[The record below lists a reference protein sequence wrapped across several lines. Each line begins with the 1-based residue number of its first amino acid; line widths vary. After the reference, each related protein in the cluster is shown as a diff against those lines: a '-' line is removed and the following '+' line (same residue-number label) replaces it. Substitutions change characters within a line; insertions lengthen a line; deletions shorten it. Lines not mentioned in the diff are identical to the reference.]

1 MKPKVHFT
9 PGDGKGWALDEDL
22 RQTRIALRGRIR
34 ETSAAGAQIIHAPF
48 WQNLGMVEP
57 GILSRAFVIAHADNP
72 PFFYVKQ
79 PEFALGQTWVDLW
92 VARSTE
98 ALEQFQQLGLPAVHI
113 PYTIDAGLFF
123 PIADKKAL
131 RREFGIPEDAY
142 VIANFHRD
150 TEGADLKTPKF
161 QKAPEMMVAILK
173 RVRDAGVRVQV
184 LLAGPRRHWIREEL
198 AREGIPFTFVG
209 KTGITGDDF
218 GINILSR
225 EKLNRLYNA
234 ADLHLVPSRWEG
246 GPQSAMEA
254 AACRIKQLCPSIGVA
269 RDILEPASIFTSAG
283 EAARK
288 ILEDV
293 NGGLLDATVEP
304 QFERWKASHT
314 TDTLVSELQKLYERL
329 PENDSFQAKV
339 SGASAGLLNSS
350 LAQIAFTI
358 KSRTRHSRAPGEVR
372 WNHLP
377 GRNSELDEVMEKVR
391 FFLEDSKIGLTNR
404 HDTNVEIAGWPIQDI
419 KTPRRI
425 FQWITP
431 GFSPAEILPGATL
444 VAPSVRDILNLRAID
459 IFNPAVA
466 MAIPFSGD
474 NESSSPL
481 VVDHEDRLASIRVW
495 KALAGG
501 RPVFHPQGLA
511 YLEQVFWGGLEYGNA
526 ENPTAKAGE
535 IETGE
540 FQQLCKIPSSHNA
553 KASLIKLLSLEQCF

>member
-1 MKPKVHFT
+1 MKPRVHFT

-79 PEFALGQTWVDLW
+79 PEFALGQIWVDLW

-173 RVRDAGVRVQV
+173 RVRDAGVRFHV

-209 KTGITGDDF
+209 KTGIAGDDF
-218 GINILSR
+218 GKNILFR
-225 EKLNRLYNA
+225 EQLNKLYNA

-254 AACRIKQLCPSIGVA
+254 AACRIKQLCPPIGVA
-269 RDILEPASIFTSAG
+269 RDILEPSSIFRSAE

-293 NGGLLDATVEP
+293 NGGLLNPTIEP
-304 QFERWKASHT
+304 QFERWMASHT
-314 TDTLVSELQKLYERL
+314 TDTLGSELQKLYERL
-329 PENDSFQAKV
+329 PQNEVFQSKV
-339 SGASAGLLNSS
+339 GSESEGFLNSA
-350 LAQIAFTI
+350 LAQISFTI
-358 KSRTRHSRAPGEVR
+358 KRRTRHSRPPSEVR

-391 FFLEDSKIGLTNR
+391 AFLEECKIGLTNR
-404 HDTNVEIAGWPIQDI
+404 QDTNVEIAGWPIQDI
-419 KTPRRI
+419 KSPRRI
-425 FQWITP
+425 FQWIAP
-431 GFSPAEILPGATL
+431 EFPPEEILPGATL
-444 VAPSVRDILNLRAID
+444 VAPSVRDVLNLRAID
-459 IFNPAVA
+459 IFNPAIA
-466 MAIPFSGD
+466 MAVPLSGD
-474 NESSSPL
+474 KESGSPL
-481 VVDHEDRLASIRVW
+481 VVGHEDRLASIRVW

-501 RPVFHPQGLA
+501 RPVFHPKGLA
-511 YLEQVFWGGLEYGNA
+511 YLEQVFWGGLEYGDAKNRA
-526 ENPTAKAGE
+526 AKAE
-535 IETGE
+535 ELDTEE
-540 FQQLCKIPSSHNA
+540 FKQLCKIPDVHSGR
-553 KASLIKLLSLEQCF
+553 ASLMKLLSL

>member
-22 RQTRIALRGRIR
+22 RQTRIALRARIR

-48 WQNLGMVEP
+48 WQNLGMVES
-57 GILSRAFVIAHADNP
+57 GILSRVFVIAHADNP

-98 ALEQFQQLGLPAVHI
+98 ALEQFQQLALPAVHI

-173 RVRDAGVRVQV
+173 RVRDAGVRVHV

-209 KTGITGDDF
+209 KTGIAGDDF

-269 RDILEPASIFTSAG
+269 RDILEPASLFTSAW

-293 NGGLLDATVEP
+293 NSGLLDATVEP

-314 TDTLVSELQKLYERL
+314 SDTLVSELQKLYDRL
-329 PENDSFQAKV
+329 PEQETFRAKV
-339 SGASAGLLNSS
+339 GALAPNGLTGS
-350 LAQIAFTI
+350 LAQFGYTVRRRL
-358 KSRTRHSRAPGEVR
+358 KVSRPPASIR
-372 WNHLP
+372 WNHLA
-377 GRNSELDEVMEKVR
+377 GRDSDLDEVMGWTRKK
-391 FFLEDSKIGLTNR
+391 LEGWNLVFTNSS
-404 HDTNVEIAGWPIQDI
+404 DAELEVCGWPIHQGHSSC
-419 KTPRRI
+419 RRLQFVTDRLPI
-425 FQWITP
+425 
-431 GFSPAEILPGATL
+431 EHILPGATL
-444 VAPSVRDILNLRAID
+444 IVPAVQDLLNIRQREVS
-459 IFNPAVA
+459 NPATVLPV
-466 MAIPFSGD
+466 PFRPLEGGSGWF
-474 NESSSPL
+474 
-481 VVDHEDRLASIRVW
+481 VVEKNDLAASIPVW
-495 KALAGG
+495 RSMAAG
-501 RPVFHPQGLA
+501 RPVVYPPGSA
-511 YLEQVFWGGLEYGNA
+511 YFEQVHWGGMPWNG
-526 ENPTAKAGE
+526 AKSY
-535 IETGE
+535 
-540 FQQLCKIPSSHNA
+540 PP
-553 KASLIKLLSLEQCF
+553 SLIEEDCHACLRAPSDTAAAANLRKLLCL